1 VPRKQSPDARI
12 SVRTVTSG
20 RERVD
25 DLDRGLVER
34 LWRDGRES
42 TRSLAKAL
50 GVSEATVSARLRR
63 LEQERAMRVVA
74 VTDFD
79 AFGYPILGFVCV
91 AVHGQPPR
99 VVAQELASVQS
110 AITVAVTTGPS
121 QVMAVVLARTLG
133 GLGDIVGRE
142 ISRVDGVAAVQC
154 HLAVEVPR
162 FDMHWAALAASDGLP
177 TGPPIDDI
185 GEVDGAILGA
195 LQRDARTSNRRIAEE
210 LDINESTV
218 RARIRRMEDEGMVRI
233 RAIAD
238 YLAFGHLATG
248 FVGVR
253 VTGGNVAGVGQR
265 LAELADVAVIARTV
279 GGWDFVL
286 VLAAASREALLETA
300 FDAIAA
306 LPDVRDVVVM
316 EVVTATKHVFTW
328 AKISASP
335 S

>member
-1 VPRKQSPDARI
+1 MGL
-12 SVRTVTSG
+12 G

-50 GVSEATVSARLRR
+50 DVSEATVSARLRR

-79 AFGYPILGFVCV
+79 AFGYPILGFACV
-91 AVHGQPPR
+91 TVHGRTPR
-99 VVAQELASVQS
+99 VVAQELASLRS

-121 QVMAVVLARTLG
+121 HVMVVVLARTLG
-133 GLGDIVGRE
+133 ELGDVVGRE
-142 ISRVDGVAAVQC
+142 LSGFDGVTAVQC

-162 FDMHWAALAASDGLP
+162 FDMHWAALEAASDRLP
-177 TGPPIDDI
+177 TGPPIDNI
-185 GEVDGAILGA
+185 APLDGAILHA
-195 LQRDARTSNRRIAEE
+195 LQRDARTSNRRIADE

-238 YLAFGHLATG
+238 YLAFGHLATS
-248 FVGVR
+248 FVGVH
-253 VTGGNVAGVGQR
+253 VTGGNVDGVGQA
-265 LAELADVAVIARTV
+265 LAELTDVAVVARTV

-286 VLAAASREALLETA
+286 VLAATSRDALLETA
-300 FDAIAA
+300 FDVIAA
-306 LPDVRDVVVM
+306 IPDVRDVAVM

-328 AKISASP
+328 AKIGATLS
-335 S
+335 